1 MNIVLVGI
9 VVSFVFAGI
18 TFIASQN
25 IISSISIFILFTL
38 FFILIAR
45 RQINKSQLKIR
56 RYHQCFQFINT
67 FVVSLNVKGS
77 LSAAIQ
83 SAYDIADESTKEIID
98 SIKELSEEEK
108 ITYLIKY
115 FKFDIYRL
123 FVDTISLWNEQGG
136 DIIKMSRYLVEQA
149 RLKEE
154 YLLSC
159 QRLNKSKTIEFTV
172 LWIISLVILAALRF
186 ALSQFFNRIAQTIFY
201 QVAIVVIILFA
212 LFSIYLLINR
222 ITNLTLEGW
231 NDEEK

>member
-56 RYHQCFQFINT
+56 RYHQCFQFINA

-83 SAYDIADESTKEIID
+83 SAYDIAD
-98 SIKELSEEEK
+98 
-108 ITYLIKY
+108 
-115 FKFDIYRL
+115 
-123 FVDTISLWNEQGG
+123 
-136 DIIKMSRYLVEQA
+136 
-149 RLKEE
+149 
-154 YLLSC
+154 
-159 QRLNKSKTIEFTV
+159 
-172 LWIISLVILAALRF
+172 
-186 ALSQFFNRIAQTIFY
+186 
-201 QVAIVVIILFA
+201 
-212 LFSIYLLINR
+212 
-222 ITNLTLEGW
+222 
-231 NDEEK
+231 